1 MWCLTLISFVVFFFS
16 SRRRHTRYW
25 RDWSSDVCSSDL
37 DRLSDIA
44 NTFINIYDQQ
54 GKLPVWHLMGNE
66 TDCMVGNPGI
76 IVLGDLVMK
85 GYVKDKEAAFE
96 AMKASAMLDERGMN
110 SLKKNGYVA
119 YEDDPTFETV
129 AKTMEYAI
137 ADAAIDKVAKLLGK
151 TEDYKYFL
159 KRSQSYHL

>member
-1 MWCLTLISFVVFFFS
+1 
-16 SRRRHTRYW
+16 
-25 RDWSSDVCSSDL
+25 
-37 DRLSDIA
+37 
-44 NTFINIYDQQ
+44 
-54 GKLPVWHLMGNE
+54 
-66 TDCMVGNPGI
+66 MVGNPGI

-119 YEDDPTFETV
+119 YDEDPTFETV

-137 ADAAIDKVAKLLGK
+137 ADAATTCSATGSTSFCQTGMVSS
-151 TEDYKYFL
+151 
-159 KRSQSYHL
+159 RSEEHTSELQSRQYLVCRL